1 MVLWFPMELIAAHA
15 RFHEVKVHVTNYH
28 LSAFFAHFEEMWC
41 VEPRLLRSLLNWCQ
55 IFYLRYIYFS
65 LAKLQSGINMEYIGE
80 THQALEQELDY
91 QTFLED
97 ELKNYVAR
105 VG

>member
-1 MVLWFPMELIAAHA
+1 MQPAA
-15 RFHEVKVHVTNYH
+15 
-28 LSAFFAHFEEMWC
+28 EM
-41 VEPRLLRSLLNWCQ
+41 
-55 IFYLRYIYFS
+55 IYLFYFS
-65 LAKLQSGINMEYIGE
+65 LHFQSGINMEYIGE

-105 VG
+105 VRSSFLD